1 MKPTPLVS
9 IVLPTYN
16 GARYLREA
24 IQSCLEQ
31 TYSHWELILVDDA
44 STDETPAI
52 IKEYTDLDARIR
64 ALRHD
69 HNRKLPAALNTGF
82 AVAHGEHL
90 TWTSDD
96 NRYRPHALATLV
108 AFLEERPDV
117 DVVYTDYTVINEA
130 GQPLRAVQVEEPEA
144 LPFRN
149 PIGACFLYRAAVAQK
164 VGAYAEDLFRAEDY
178 DFWLRA
184 AGVFRLAPLHEDL
197 YEYRLHGASLNMSQS
212 PQCHV
217 ASARAQLRN
226 LPRMDWLDD
235 ATRARAYL
243 LAGLRFCQGGE
254 SQEAAQ
260 AFRRAF
266 EEYSVLKNAFDF
278 TLQHLLYWPAGLRS
292 EEDMRTVIG
301 LLPEGRKL
309 VQFRQRLWGQ
319 FYGEQ
324 CFAGMKNCRT
334 ARQRLFWRRAVIH
347 HPAWLTNIGFLRIG
361 LQAFNPVRATRL

>member
-1 MKPTPLVS
+1 MKSTPLVS

-31 TYSHWELILVDDA
+31 TYPHWELILVDDA

-52 IKEYTDLDARIR
+52 IEEYVSLDTRVQ
-64 ALRHD
+64 ALRHNY
-69 HNRKLPAALNTGF
+69 NRKLPAALNTGF
-82 AVAHGEHL
+82 AAARGDYL
-90 TWTSDD
+90 TWTSND
-96 NRYRPHALATLV
+96 NRYRPQALATLV

-117 DVVYTDYTVINEA
+117 DVVYSDYTVIDEM
-130 GQPLRAVQVEEPEA
+130 GQPLRTVQVEAPDV

-164 VGAYAEDLFRAEDY
+164 VGTYAEELFRAEDY

-184 AGVFRLAPLHEDL
+184 SGVCKLAPLHEDL

-217 ASARAQLRN
+217 ASAHAQLRN

-235 ATRARAYL
+235 ATRAQAYL
-243 LAGLRFCQGGE
+243 LAGLRLFQGGE
-254 SQEAAQ
+254 CQEAIQ
-260 AFRRAF
+260 AFWQAF
-266 EEYSVLKNAFDF
+266 EEYGALKNAFDF

-292 EEDMRTVIG
+292 EEAMRTVIG
-301 LLPEGRKL
+301 LLPENREL
-309 VQFRQRLWGQ
+309 SQFKRRLWGQ
-319 FYGEQ
+319 YYGEQ
-324 CFAGMKNCRT
+324 CFAGMANCRT
-334 ARQRLFWRRAVIH
+334 ARQRFFWRRAVVH
-347 HPAWLTNIGFLRIG
+347 HPAWLTNISFLRIG
-361 LQAFNPVRATRL
+361 FQAFNPVRKVRT

>member
-1 MKPTPLVS
+1 MKLVS

-31 TYSHWELILVDDA
+31 TYPHWELIIVDDA

-52 IKEYTDLDARIR
+52 IAEYVRLDPRIR
-64 ALRHD
+64 SLRHEY
-69 HNRKLPAALNTGF
+69 NRKLPAALNTGF
-82 AVAHGEHL
+82 AAVRGEHL

-108 AFLEERPDV
+108 AFLEARPDV
-117 DVVYTDYTVINEA
+117 DVVYSDYTVIDET
-130 GQPLRAVQVEEPEA
+130 GRPLRAVQVEAPEA

-149 PIGACFLYRAAVAQK
+149 PIGACFLYWAAVAQK
-164 VGAYAEDLFRAEDY
+164 VGPYAEDLFRAEDY

-184 AGVFRLAPLHEDL
+184 AGVCRLEPLHEDL

-235 ATRARAYL
+235 ATRSRAYL
-243 LAGLRFCQGGE
+243 LAGLRLYQGEEYQE
-254 SQEAAQ
+254 SAQSFWQ
-260 AFRRAF
+260 AF
-266 EEYSVLKNAFDF
+266 EKYDVLKNAFDF
-278 TLQHLLYWPAGLRS
+278 ALQHLLYWPSGLKS
-292 EEDMRTVIG
+292 ETDLRAVID
-301 LLPEGRKL
+301 LLPESCKFTG
-309 VQFRQRLWGQ
+309 FRRRLWGQ

-324 CFAGMKNCRT
+324 CFDAMKDSRVAGLRRC
-334 ARQRLFWRRAVIH
+334 WRRAVMY
-347 HPAWLTNIGFLRIG
+347 HPAWLANVGFLRIG
-361 LQAFNPVRATRL
+361 LRAYSPVRTMGA

>member
-1 MKPTPLVS
+1 MKRQPLVS
-9 IVLPTYN
+9 IVLPVYN

-24 IQSCLEQ
+24 IQSCLAQ
-31 TYSHWELILVDDA
+31 SYRHWELIIVDDA
-44 STDETPAI
+44 STDATPAI
-52 IKEYTDLDARIR
+52 IAEYSRLDPRIR
-64 ALRHD
+64 SLRHE

-82 AVAHGEHL
+82 AAALGDYL

-117 DVVYTDYTVINEA
+117 NVVYSDYTIIDEA
-130 GQPLRAVQVEEPEA
+130 GQPLRAVQVESPEA

-149 PIGACFLYRAAVAQK
+149 PIGACFLYRQTVAQA
-164 VGAYAEDLFRAEDY
+164 VGQYAEDLFRAEDY

-184 AGVFRLAPLHEDL
+184 VGVCRLEPLHEDL

-243 LAGLRFCQGGE
+243 LAGLRLYQGE
-254 SQEAAQ
+254 QHQEAVLTFQQ
-260 AFRRAF
+260 AFER
-266 EEYSVLKNAFDF
+266 YDVLHNALDF
-278 TLQHLLYWPAGLRS
+278 ALQHLLYWPAGLKS
-292 EEDMRTVIG
+292 EDDLRAVIR
-301 LLPEGRKL
+301 LLPRCREFAKFKR
-309 VQFRQRLWGQ
+309 RLWGQ
-319 FYGEQ
+319 FYGER
-324 CFAGMKNCRT
+324 CFSAVKNGQT
-334 ARQRLFWRRAVIH
+334 TELRQTWLRAIMY
-347 HPAWLTNIGFLRIG
+347 HPAWLTNVGFVRIGFG
-361 LQAFNPVRATRL
+361 AYNPVQTTHA